1 MLINASQPEE
11 LRVAM
16 VDGQRLYDLDIENRT
31 RIQKKANIYKGK
43 ITRVEPSLE
52 AAFVDFGSERHGF
65 LPLKEISREYFTKK
79 NSDPNSR
86 QKIRDLVA
94 EGTEVIIQVDKEE
107 RGNKGAALTT
117 FISLAGR
124 YLVLMPNNPRAGGI
138 SRRIEGEE
146 RSHLKEA
153 ISTLEIPKGMG
164 IIVRTAGVG
173 RSAED
178 LQHDL
183 RYLLTLW
190 EAIEGAS
197 DKRKASFLI
206 LQESNVIIRT
216 IRDYLRDDIG
226 EVLIDSKEAFEE
238 AQSFVE
244 QIMPH
249 YSSRIKLYEDDVP
262 LFNRYQIETQI
273 ESAFQREVRLPSGG
287 SIVIDPT
294 EALISI
300 DINSAKATRGGDI
313 EETALQTNLEAADE
327 IARQLRLR
335 DIGGLI
341 VIDYID
347 MSATRNQKAVEN
359 RMRDSLEID
368 RARIQVGRISRFG
381 LLELSRQRLRPSLG
395 ETSSMVCPRCS
406 GQGTI
411 RDTESLAL
419 SLLRLI
425 QDEATK
431 ERSAEIRVIVPIDLA
446 TYLLNE
452 KRDAIHT
459 IERNNSTRVLIIPNV
474 DMQTPHYDIQRLR
487 DDSDE
492 VNANLASYEIEV
504 ESTTVVSEPVN
515 KLTAEAP
522 AQQAAI
528 KAIPAARPPATTATS
543 TNTKPA
549 LVAVK
554 PSLFKRAISALLG
567 NSEKAKPEPK
577 KTEKPA
583 ANRNNQRSNNRGG
596 QNRNNRN
603 PQNRNRNR
611 NNQNRD
617 RNKVDSTNDK
627 NTESK
632 VEKINANHNKVTDNM
647 KVLADT
653 NKPSTTDTN
662 KPARRP
668 KGAKSRAPQ
677 ERKRGGTRSD
687 NARTKEAEAKQTGK
701 VQQQVI
707 EQQKPASVAAEAPK
721 PQAQAQASVAEIPMV
736 QNPVIETVAAAA
748 PMVENVAV
756 AAPVIEA
763 VTVAAPVIEAVT
775 VAAPVVEAEAV
786 VEPETAAKATPVIEQ
801 TNIQPKPAKKRA
813 PAAVALESIAP
824 EASSVEIVEAKAEVI
839 AETTQAAKPL
849 SAPTAVTLT
858 TSKKAALVKPV
869 GRSSNDPRNNPTTD
883 REFEIIS
890 VALSKPELPPAVKIE
905 ATKAPVTRAKNDP
918 RDL

>member
-94 EGTEVIIQVDKEE
+94 EGTEVIVQVDKEE

-249 YSSRIKLYEDDVP
+249 YSNRIKLYEDEVP

-313 EETALQTNLEAADE
+313 EETALQTNLEAAEE

-431 ERSAEIRVIVPIDLA
+431 ERSAEIRVVVPIDLA

-492 VNANLASYEIEV
+492 VNAKLASYEIEV

-515 KLTAEAP
+515 KVTAEAP

-528 KAIPAARPPATTATS
+528 KAIPAARPPATSTPVKTQQAPTAAA
-543 TNTKPA
+543 KPG
-549 LVAVK
+549 
-554 PSLFKRAISALLG
+554 LFKRAISALFG
-567 NSEKAKPEPK
+567 KTEEVKPEPK

-617 RNKVDSTNDK
+617 RNKVDSTNEKD
-627 NTESK
+627 TERK
-632 VEKINANHNKVTDNM
+632 VEKNNTDRNKVTDN
-647 KVLADT
+647 KQPSTET
-653 NKPSTTDTN
+653 NKQSTADAN
-662 KPARRP
+662 KPARRA

-687 NARTKEAEAKQTGK
+687 NARTKEAEAKQAEK
-701 VQQQVI
+701 VQQDVV
-707 EQQKPASVAAEAPK
+707 EEKKPAPVAEAAPA
-721 PQAQAQASVAEIPMV
+721 PQV
-736 QNPVIETVAAAA
+736 QT
-748 PMVENVAV
+748 
-756 AAPVIEA
+756 A
-763 VTVAAPVIEAVT
+763 VTETPAVEAPI
-775 VAAPVVEAEAV
+775 VAAPVVEAPAVSAPVAEAV
-786 VEPETAAKATPVIEQ
+786 AGKAPVEPKTAVEAAPVAEQ
-801 TNIQPKPAKKRA
+801 TNTQPKPAKERA
-813 PAAVALESIAP
+813 PAADAVETIAP
-824 EASSVEIVEAKAEVI
+824 EVSIEEVVEVKAEVI
-839 AETTQAAKPL
+839 AETAPAAKPI
-849 SAPTAVTLT
+849 STPTAVAPT
-858 TSKKAALVKPV
+858 TSKKAPLVKPV
-869 GRSSNDPRNNPTTD
+869 GRSSNDPRNNPTAD

-890 VALSKPELPPAVKIE
+890 VAASKPELPPAVKIE
-905 ATKAPVTRAKNDP
+905 ATKAPATRAKNDP

>member
-1 MLINASQPEE
+1 MKRMLINASQPEE

-249 YSSRIKLYEDDVP
+249 YSNRIKLYEDDVP

-313 EETALQTNLEAADE
+313 EETALQTNLEAAEE

-431 ERSAEIRVIVPIDLA
+431 ERSAEIRVIVPIELA

-492 VNANLASYEIEV
+492 VNSNLASYEIEV

-515 KLTAEAP
+515 KVTAEAP

-528 KAIPAARPPATTATS
+528 KAIHAARPPATAIPAK
-543 TNTKPA
+543 TKVAPA
-549 LVAVK
+549 AEVK
-554 PSLFKRAISALLG
+554 PGLFKRAISALFG
-567 NSEKAKPEPK
+567 KTEEAKPEPK
-577 KTEKPA
+577 KTEKPPA
-583 ANRNNQRSNNRGG
+583 SRNNQRSNNRGG

-617 RNKVDSTNDK
+617 RNKVDPANDK
-627 NTESK
+627 DTERK
-632 VEKINANHNKVTDNM
+632 VEKTNTDRNKVADNNKTPADNTKKRPTD
-647 KVLADT
+647 A
-653 NKPSTTDTN
+653 N
-662 KPARRP
+662 KPARRA
-668 KGAKSRAPQ
+668 KGTKSRAPQ

-687 NARTKEAEAKQTGK
+687 NAKTKEAEAKQAEK
-701 VQQQVI
+701 VQQEVI
-707 EQQKPASVAAEAPK
+707 EEQKPVPATEVAPK
-721 PQAQAQASVAEIPMV
+721 PPVTETSVTEK
-736 QNPVIETVAAAA
+736 PVAAKPVAAKTITEAPAIETQVPEVAAKTATKEEKALPVQDNTNTQAESITETIDNNAA
-748 PMVENVAV
+748 TAVSAVETITKEIVAV
-756 AAPVIEA
+756 PTSSEEV
-763 VTVAAPVIEAVT
+763 VT
-775 VAAPVVEAEAV
+775 
-786 VEPETAAKATPVIEQ
+786 AKAE
-801 TNIQPKPAKKRA
+801 A
-813 PAAVALESIAP
+813 PAAVAKPTTATTPVAP
-824 EASSVEIVEAKAEVI
+824 A
-839 AETTQAAKPL
+839 
-849 SAPTAVTLT
+849 
-858 TSKKAALVKPV
+858 TSTKTALVKPV
-869 GRSSNDPRNNPTTD
+869 GRSSNDPRNSPPAD

-890 VALSKPELPPAVKIE
+890 VAASKPELPPAVKIE
-905 ATKAPVTRAKNDP
+905 PVKAAVTRAKNDP